1 MSEFGCKLNK
11 RENMKL
17 IGNKNKLIT
26 WLVNQDENKIF
37 EIKEYKEKRNLDQN
51 AKYYKLLNEL
61 ALVLKIGVEELHF
74 EMLKNY
80 SVRYQILIPEDIELR
95 GIKYYELKKTIKK
108 DNKLFNIYEVYVPS
122 HELKTDE
129 FAILL
134 NGLIEEC
141 KAQDIE
147 VRSPSE
153 IREEEM
159 Y

>member
-1 MSEFGCKLNK
+1 
-11 RENMKL
+11 MKL
-17 IGNKNKLIT
+17 IGNKNKIIS
-26 WLVNQDENKIF
+26 WLLNQEEKKIF

-61 ALVLKIGVEELHF
+61 ALTLKIGTEKLHF

-80 SVRYQILIPEDIELR
+80 SVRYQVLIPKETELR

-129 FAILL
+129 FALLL

-141 KAQDIE
+141 KNQDIE

-153 IREEEM
+153 IREEEL
-159 Y
+159 YD

>member
-1 MSEFGCKLNK
+1 
-11 RENMKL
+11 MKL
-17 IGNKNKLIT
+17 VGNKNKIIT
-26 WLVNQDENKIF
+26 WLLNQEDKLF

-61 ALVLKIGVEELHF
+61 ALTLKIGTEELHF

-80 SVRYQILIPEDIELR
+80 SVRYQVLIPKETELR

-129 FAILL
+129 FAMLL

>member
-1 MSEFGCKLNK
+1 
-11 RENMKL
+11 MKL
-17 IGNKNKLIT
+17 IGNKNKIIS
-26 WLVNQDENKIF
+26 WLLNQGEDKIF

-61 ALVLKIGVEELHF
+61 ALTLKIGTEELHF

-80 SVRYQILIPEDIELR
+80 SVKYQILIPQDAELR

-108 DNKLFNIYEVYVPS
+108 DNKLFNIYEIYAPS

-129 FAILL
+129 FALLL

-141 KAQDIE
+141 KNQDIE
-147 VRSPSE
+147 VRSPNE

-159 Y
+159 YL

>member
-1 MSEFGCKLNK
+1 
-11 RENMKL
+11 MKL
-17 IGNKNKLIT
+17 IGNKNKIIS
-26 WLVNQDENKIF
+26 WLLNQEEKKIF

-61 ALVLKIGVEELHF
+61 ALTLKIGTEELHF

-80 SVRYQILIPEDIELR
+80 SVKYQILIPQDAELR

-129 FAILL
+129 FALLL

-141 KAQDIE
+141 KNQDIE

-153 IREEEM
+153 IREEER

>member
-1 MSEFGCKLNK
+1 
-11 RENMKL
+11 MKL
-17 IGNKNKLIT
+17 VGNKNKIIS
-26 WLVNQDENKIF
+26 WLLNQDEKVIF

-61 ALVLKIGVEELHF
+61 ALTLKIGVEELHF

-80 SVRYQILIPEDIELR
+80 SVRYQILIPKDIELR

-129 FAILL
+129 FALLL

-153 IREEEM
+153 IREEKL

>member
-1 MSEFGCKLNK
+1 
-11 RENMKL
+11 MKL
-17 IGNKNKLIT
+17 VGNKNKIIS
-26 WLVNQDENKIF
+26 WLLNQEEKKIF

-51 AKYYKLLNEL
+51 GKYYKLLNEL
-61 ALVLKIGVEELHF
+61 ALTLKIGVEELHF

-80 SVRYQILIPEDIELR
+80 SVKYQILIPQDAELR

-129 FAILL
+129 FAMLL

-141 KAQDIE
+141 KNQDIE

>member
-1 MSEFGCKLNK
+1 
-11 RENMKL
+11 MKL
-17 IGNKNKLIT
+17 VGNKNKIIN
-26 WLVNQDENKIF
+26 WLLNQEESKIF

-61 ALVLKIGVEELHF
+61 ALTLKIGTEELHF

-80 SVRYQILIPEDIELR
+80 SVRYQILIPKETELR

-129 FAILL
+129 FAMLL

-153 IREEEM
+153 IREEEL

>member
-1 MSEFGCKLNK
+1 
-11 RENMKL
+11 MKL
-17 IGNKNKLIT
+17 VGNKNKIIT
-26 WLVNQDENKIF
+26 WLLNQEDKLF

-61 ALVLKIGVEELHF
+61 ALTLKIGTEELHF

-80 SVRYQILIPEDIELR
+80 SVRYQVLIPKETELR

-129 FAILL
+129 FALLL

-141 KAQDIE
+141 KNQDIE

>member
-1 MSEFGCKLNK
+1 
-11 RENMKL
+11 MKL
-17 IGNKNKLIT
+17 IGNKNKIIS
-26 WLVNQDENKIF
+26 WLLNQEEKKIF

-61 ALVLKIGVEELHF
+61 ALTLKIGTEELHF

-80 SVRYQILIPEDIELR
+80 SVRYQILIPKDIELR
-95 GIKYYELKKTIKK
+95 GIKYYELKKAIKK

-129 FAILL
+129 FAMLL

>member
-1 MSEFGCKLNK
+1 MIGIPKKIISWLLNA
-11 RENMKL
+11 
-17 IGNKNKLIT
+17 
-26 WLVNQDENKIF
+26 DENKLYQC
-37 EIKEYKEKRNLDQN
+37 KMYKEKRNLSQN
-51 AKYYKLLNEL
+51 NKYYALLNEL
-61 ALVLKIGVEELHF
+61 ALTLKIGTEELHF

-80 SVRYQILIPEDIELR
+80 SVRYQILIPKDIELR

-129 FAILL
+129 FAMLL

-141 KAQDIE
+141 KNQDIE

-153 IREEEM
+153 IREEEL
-159 Y
+159 YD

>member
-1 MSEFGCKLNK
+1 MIGIPKKIISWLLNA
-11 RENMKL
+11 
-17 IGNKNKLIT
+17 
-26 WLVNQDENKIF
+26 DENKLYQC
-37 EIKEYKEKRNLDQN
+37 KMYKEKRNLSQN
-51 AKYYKLLNEL
+51 NKYYALLNEL
-61 ALVLKIGVEELHF
+61 ALTLKIGTEELHF

-80 SVRYQILIPEDIELR
+80 SVRYQILIPKETELR

-129 FAILL
+129 FAMLL

-141 KAQDIE
+141 KNQDIE

>member
-1 MSEFGCKLNK
+1 
-11 RENMKL
+11 MKL
-17 IGNKNKLIT
+17 IGNKNKIIS
-26 WLVNQDENKIF
+26 WLLNQEENKIF

-51 AKYYKLLNEL
+51 GKYYKLLNEL
-61 ALVLKIGVEELHF
+61 ALTLKIGTEELHF

-80 SVRYQILIPEDIELR
+80 SVRYQILIPKETELR

-108 DNKLFNIYEVYVPS
+108 DDKLFNIYEVYVPS

-129 FAILL
+129 FALLL

-141 KAQDIE
+141 KNQDIE

-153 IREEEM
+153 IREELNIGVE
-159 Y
+159 

>member
-1 MSEFGCKLNK
+1 
-11 RENMKL
+11 MKL
-17 IGNKNKLIT
+17 VGNKNKIIS
-26 WLVNQDENKIF
+26 WLLNQEEKKIF

-61 ALVLKIGVEELHF
+61 ALTLKIGTEELHF

-80 SVRYQILIPEDIELR
+80 SVRYQILIPKETELR

-129 FAILL
+129 FAMLL

-141 KAQDIE
+141 KNQDIE

>member
-1 MSEFGCKLNK
+1 
-11 RENMKL
+11 MKL
-17 IGNKNKLIT
+17 VGNKNKIIS
-26 WLVNQDENKIF
+26 WLLNQEEKKIF

-61 ALVLKIGVEELHF
+61 ALTLKIGTEELHF

-80 SVRYQILIPEDIELR
+80 SVRYQILIPKETELR

-129 FAILL
+129 FAMLL

-141 KAQDIE
+141 REQNLE

>member
-1 MSEFGCKLNK
+1 MIGIPKKIISWLLNA
-11 RENMKL
+11 
-17 IGNKNKLIT
+17 
-26 WLVNQDENKIF
+26 DENKLYQC
-37 EIKEYKEKRNLDQN
+37 KMYKEKRNLSQN
-51 AKYYKLLNEL
+51 NKYYALLNEL
-61 ALVLKIGVEELHF
+61 ALTLKIGTEELHF

-80 SVRYQILIPEDIELR
+80 SVRYQILIPKNIELR

-129 FAILL
+129 FAMLL

-147 VRSPSE
+147 VRSPNE
-153 IREEEM
+153 IREEEL

>member
-1 MSEFGCKLNK
+1 
-11 RENMKL
+11 MKL
-17 IGNKNKLIT
+17 IGNKNKIIS
-26 WLVNQDENKIF
+26 WLLNQGEDKIF

-61 ALVLKIGVEELHF
+61 ALTLKIGTEELHF

-80 SVRYQILIPEDIELR
+80 SVRYQVLIPKETELR

-129 FAILL
+129 FALLL

-141 KAQDIE
+141 REQNLE
-147 VRSPSE
+147 VRSPDE

>member
-1 MSEFGCKLNK
+1 
-11 RENMKL
+11 MKL
-17 IGNKNKLIT
+17 VGNKNKIIS
-26 WLVNQDENKIF
+26 WLLNQEEKKIF

-61 ALVLKIGVEELHF
+61 ALTLKIGTEELHF

-80 SVRYQILIPEDIELR
+80 SVKYQILIPQDAELR

-108 DNKLFNIYEVYVPS
+108 DKKLFNIYEVYVPS
-122 HELKTDE
+122 RELKTDE
-129 FAILL
+129 FALLL

-141 KAQDIE
+141 KNQDIE

>member
-1 MSEFGCKLNK
+1 
-11 RENMKL
+11 MKL
-17 IGNKNKLIT
+17 IGNKNKIIS
-26 WLVNQDENKIF
+26 WLLNQEENKIF

-51 AKYYKLLNEL
+51 SKYYKLLNEL
-61 ALVLKIGVEELHF
+61 ALTLKIGVEELHF

-80 SVRYQILIPEDIELR
+80 SVRYQILIPKDIELR
-95 GIKYYELKKTIKK
+95 GIKYYELKKKIKK

-129 FAILL
+129 FAMLL

-147 VRSPSE
+147 VRSPNE
-153 IREEEM
+153 IREEEL

>member
-1 MSEFGCKLNK
+1 
-11 RENMKL
+11 MKL
-17 IGNKNKLIT
+17 VGNKNKIIS
-26 WLVNQDENKIF
+26 WLLNQEEKKIF

-51 AKYYKLLNEL
+51 AKYYALLNEL
-61 ALVLKIGVEELHF
+61 ALILKIGVEELHF

-80 SVRYQILIPEDIELR
+80 SVRYQILIPKETELR

-129 FAILL
+129 FAMLL

-141 KAQDIE
+141 REQNLE

-153 IREEEM
+153 IREEL

>member
-1 MSEFGCKLNK
+1 
-11 RENMKL
+11 MKL
-17 IGNKNKLIT
+17 VGNKNKIIS
-26 WLVNQDENKIF
+26 WLLNQEENKIF

-61 ALVLKIGVEELHF
+61 ALTLKIGTEELHF

-80 SVRYQILIPEDIELR
+80 SVRYQILIPKDIELR

-129 FAILL
+129 FAMLL

-141 KAQDIE
+141 KNQDIE

-153 IREEEM
+153 IREEEL

>member
-1 MSEFGCKLNK
+1 
-11 RENMKL
+11 MKL
-17 IGNKNKLIT
+17 VGNKNKIIS
-26 WLVNQDENKIF
+26 WLLNQDEKVIF

-61 ALVLKIGVEELHF
+61 ALTIKIGTEEIHF

-80 SVRYQILIPEDIELR
+80 SVRYQILIPKDIELR

-129 FAILL
+129 FAMLL

-141 KAQDIE
+141 KNQDIE

>member
-1 MSEFGCKLNK
+1 
-11 RENMKL
+11 MKL
-17 IGNKNKLIT
+17 VGNKNKIIS
-26 WLVNQDENKIF
+26 WLLNQEENKIF

-61 ALVLKIGVEELHF
+61 ALTLKIGTEELHF

-80 SVRYQILIPEDIELR
+80 SVKYQILIPQDAELR

-108 DNKLFNIYEVYVPS
+108 DNKLFNIYEIYVPS

-129 FAILL
+129 FALLL

-141 KAQDIE
+141 KNQDIE
-147 VRSPSE
+147 VRSPNE

-159 Y
+159 YL

>member
-1 MSEFGCKLNK
+1 
-11 RENMKL
+11 MKL
-17 IGNKNKLIT
+17 VGNKNKIIT
-26 WLVNQDENKIF
+26 WLLNQEEKKIF
-37 EIKEYKEKRNLDQN
+37 EIKKYKEKRNLDQN

-61 ALVLKIGVEELHF
+61 ALTLKIGTEELHF

-80 SVRYQILIPEDIELR
+80 SVRYQILIPKETELR

-129 FAILL
+129 FAMLL

-141 KAQDIE
+141 REQNLE
-147 VRSPSE
+147 VRSPNE
-153 IREEEM
+153 IREEEL

>member
-1 MSEFGCKLNK
+1 
-11 RENMKL
+11 MKL
-17 IGNKNKLIT
+17 VGNKNKIIS
-26 WLVNQDENKIF
+26 WLLNQEEKKIF

-61 ALVLKIGVEELHF
+61 ALTLKIGVEELHF

-80 SVRYQILIPEDIELR
+80 SVRYQILIPKETELR

-129 FAILL
+129 FAMLL

-153 IREEEM
+153 IREEEL

>member
-1 MSEFGCKLNK
+1 
-11 RENMKL
+11 MKL
-17 IGNKNKLIT
+17 VGNKNKIIT
-26 WLVNQDENKIF
+26 WLLNQEEKKIF

-61 ALVLKIGVEELHF
+61 ALTLKIGTEELHF
-74 EMLKNY
+74 EMLKHY
-80 SVRYQILIPEDIELR
+80 SVKYQILIPQDAELR
-95 GIKYYELKKTIKK
+95 GIKYYELKKIIKK

>member
-1 MSEFGCKLNK
+1 
-11 RENMKL
+11 MKL
-17 IGNKNKLIT
+17 IGNKNKIIS
-26 WLVNQDENKIF
+26 WLLNQEEKKIF

-61 ALVLKIGVEELHF
+61 ALTLKIGTEELHF

-80 SVRYQILIPEDIELR
+80 SVRYQILIPKDIELR
-95 GIKYYELKKTIKK
+95 GIKYYKLKKTIKK

-129 FAILL
+129 FAMLL

-159 Y
+159 YL

>member
-1 MSEFGCKLNK
+1 
-11 RENMKL
+11 MKL
-17 IGNKNKLIT
+17 VGNKNKMIS
-26 WLVNQDENKIF
+26 WLLNQEEKKIF

-61 ALVLKIGVEELHF
+61 ALTLKIGTEELHF

-80 SVRYQILIPEDIELR
+80 SVRYQILIPKETELR

-129 FAILL
+129 FALLL

-141 KAQDIE
+141 KNQDIE

-153 IREEEM
+153 IREEL

>member
-1 MSEFGCKLNK
+1 
-11 RENMKL
+11 MKL
-17 IGNKNKLIT
+17 IGNKNKIIS
-26 WLVNQDENKIF
+26 WLLNQEEKKIF

-61 ALVLKIGVEELHF
+61 ALTLKIGTEELHF

-80 SVRYQILIPEDIELR
+80 SVRYQILIPKETELR

-129 FAILL
+129 FAMLL

-141 KAQDIE
+141 REQNLE

-153 IREEEM
+153 IRKEEL

>member
-1 MSEFGCKLNK
+1 
-11 RENMKL
+11 MKL
-17 IGNKNKLIT
+17 IGNKNKIIS
-26 WLVNQDENKIF
+26 WLLNQGEDKIF

-61 ALVLKIGVEELHF
+61 ALTLKIGTEELHF

-80 SVRYQILIPEDIELR
+80 SIRYQVLIPKETELR

-129 FAILL
+129 FALLL
-134 NGLIEEC
+134 NGLIEACRE
-141 KAQDIE
+141 QNLE

>member
-1 MSEFGCKLNK
+1 
-11 RENMKL
+11 MKL
-17 IGNKNKLIT
+17 VGNKNKIIS
-26 WLVNQDENKIF
+26 WLLNQEEDKIF
-37 EIKEYKEKRNLDQN
+37 ELKEYKEKRNLNQN
-51 AKYYKLLNEL
+51 SKYYKLLNEL
-61 ALVLKIGVEELHF
+61 ALTLKIGVEELHF

-80 SVRYQILIPEDIELR
+80 SVRYQILIPKDAELR

-129 FAILL
+129 FAMLL

-141 KAQDIE
+141 KNQDIE